1 MDLRKKVLSGLGW
14 SGGNRLI
21 SQLFTWTVTIVVM
34 RLLSPG
40 DYGLMAMAGFF
51 INFLAL
57 LNELGLGAALIQKK
71 DIDDLYRRQVFG
83 LLLISNC
90 AFYLI
95 LSVSSPN
102 IANFFNEQ
110 RLIPILRVSSI
121 QFLMMSFSIIPQSL
135 LMRSMDFKK
144 LSIIDLVSNIAGS
157 VITLILALMGY
168 GVWSLVWGSL
178 SISLVRTVGLTV
190 ASRFI
195 CAPSFSMKGLRETIS
210 FGGYVMGSR
219 VLWFFYT
226 QADTFII
233 GKFLGKELLGY
244 YSVSMQL
251 ASLPMEKT
259 SGIINQ
265 VAFPAFASIQ
275 NESQKV
281 SSYFLKAVRIGSF
294 FAFPILWGMS
304 SIAPELVAVF
314 LGDKWHTAALPFQL
328 LSLVIPIRMISNL
341 MAPAMLGVGRADISF
356 YNTLLGFVVMPTVI
370 VIFAHWGL
378 LGVCLAWMIFFPLVF
393 WRNLSRVV
401 AVIGIRVSDVVAAM
415 IKPLLAAAT
424 MYVAV
429 MALKALF
436 GSDPKSITHLVL
448 FFITGAMVYGAMIG
462 SVYRQGCRE
471 VLGLI
476 IR

>member
-14 SGGNRLI
+14 SAGNRFI
-21 SQLFTWTVTIVVM
+21 SQLFTWAITIVVM

-40 DYGLMAMAGFF
+40 DYGLVAMAGFF
-51 INFLAL
+51 ISFLAL

-71 DIDDLYRRQVFG
+71 DIDDLFRRQVLG
-83 LLLISNC
+83 LLLTSNC

-95 LSVSSPN
+95 LSVSSPV
-102 IANFFNEQ
+102 IASFFNEQ

-121 QFLMMSFSIIPQSL
+121 QFLMMIFSVIPQSL
-135 LMRSMDFKK
+135 LVRSMDFKK
-144 LSIIDLVSNIAGS
+144 LSIIDLASNITGS
-157 VITLILALMGY
+157 VITLILALIGY

-178 SISLVRTVGLTV
+178 SISLVRTVGLTI

-195 CAPSFSMKGLRETIS
+195 CAPSFSMKGLREVLS

-244 YSVSMQL
+244 YSVSMHL
-251 ASLPMEKT
+251 ASLPMDKT

-275 NESQKV
+275 DDSQKV
-281 SSYFLKAVRIGSF
+281 SSHFLKAVRIGSF
-294 FAFPILWGMS
+294 LAFPILWGMS

-314 LGDKWHTAALPFQL
+314 LGIKWHNAALPLQL

-341 MAPAMLGVGRADISF
+341 MSPTMLGVGRADISF

-393 WRNLSRVV
+393 WRNLYRVV
-401 AVIGIRVSDVVAAM
+401 SVIGIRVSDVVTAM
-415 IKPLLAAAT
+415 VKPALAAAT
-424 MYVAV
+424 MYAAI
-429 MALKALF
+429 MAFKALF
-436 GSDPKSITHLVL
+436 ANDPKSIPHLVL
-448 FFITGAMVYGAMIG
+448 FVITGAMVYGAVIG
-462 SVYRQGCRE
+462 SIYRQGCRE

-476 IR
+476 TR